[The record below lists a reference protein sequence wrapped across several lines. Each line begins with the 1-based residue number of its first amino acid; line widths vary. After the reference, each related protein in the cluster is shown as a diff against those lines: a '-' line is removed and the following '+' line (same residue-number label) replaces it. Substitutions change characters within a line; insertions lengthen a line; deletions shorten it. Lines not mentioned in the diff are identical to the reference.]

1 MLRHLTLA
9 LAIATP
15 AAVAAQ
21 DAGGFADVVPAYDPE
36 PTLSVGVGVSTMGI
50 TVTPEARLSDRL
62 GIRLPVGYFSI
73 SESFDVEGNDIDGEA
88 TSAQGAL
95 LVDYYPTGGR
105 FRLSAGLGFGG
116 YVVDASGT
124 DLTVTDTETNTDYT
138 VTGDYSARIEQNSNV
153 APMLALGFA
162 SPADRR
168 IRLSFD
174 IGAKFTKYGLS
185 VDTSELEADA
195 NFDSTDIDQL
205 IADFNN
211 DAADYPVTPYAH
223 FSVAV
228 RF

>member
-105 FRLSAGLGFGG
+105 FRLS
-116 YVVDASGT
+116 
-124 DLTVTDTETNTDYT
+124 
-138 VTGDYSARIEQNSNV
+138 
-153 APMLALGFA
+153 
-162 SPADRR
+162 
-168 IRLSFD
+168 FD